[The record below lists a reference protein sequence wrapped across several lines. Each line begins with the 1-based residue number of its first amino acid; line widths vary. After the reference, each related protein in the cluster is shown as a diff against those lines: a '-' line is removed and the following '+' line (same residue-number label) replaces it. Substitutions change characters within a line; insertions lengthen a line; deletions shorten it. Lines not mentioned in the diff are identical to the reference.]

1 MENKNLTKEE
11 IEEIKTALNIGLV
24 YISYVAKIE
33 TDTNDILELGERKE
47 TIKKAIQILKD

>member
-24 YISYVAKIE
+24 YLGYVAKIE
-33 TDTNDILELGERKE
+33 TDTNDILELAERKE